1 MTISADEL
9 DNPERDLA
17 LATRSSKP
25 PAEASELRL
34 QVETLGAALAKYE
47 RRILRATA
55 ADPAPAFNHCRDCH
69 RRGFARAVQYI
80 REGGDL

>member
-1 MTISADEL
+1 MTITADEL

-25 PAEASELRL
+25 QAEASELRL
-34 QVETLGAALAKYE
+34 EVETLEDVLGMYKLRLEQAAN
-47 RRILRATA
+47 
-55 ADPAPAFNHCRDCH
+55 ADPAPEFNHCRDCH
-69 RRGFARAVQYI
+69 RRGFARAVRFI